1 MEGLLSYGF
10 TKYLLLSVLIGAP
23 IPFLKNEI
31 LKDLSVI
38 EFGLIVNL
46 LLGCMFFFFYFVYEK
61 KNPEELLKTLKT
73 LKTKKIKIFLI
84 FMILMFIGLLV
95 RGTILKKEESV
106 IRYKSYQRPLSTA
119 MMLIVGVYLFNE
131 KISLNMCL
139 GVGVTALGLYLIE
152 KR

>member
-31 LKDLSVI
+31 LKDFSVI
-38 EFGLIVNL
+38 ELGLIGNL
-46 LLGCMFFFFYFVYEK
+46 LLAFMFFFFYFVYEK
-61 KNPEELLKTLKT
+61 KNPQELLKTLKT
-73 LKTKKIKIFLI
+73 KEIKTFFIY
-84 FMILMFIGLLV
+84 MILVFLGLLV
-95 RGTILKKEESV
+95 GGTILKKEGSV
-106 IRYKSYQRPLSTA
+106 IRYKSFQRSLSIVL
-119 MMLIVGVYLFNE
+119 MLIIGMCLFKE
-131 KISLNMCL
+131 KITFTMCL